1 MLESFFNKN
10 TNAQGIRRLIGQ
22 RFARICLMILTVVM
36 LGLMTPLPVSA
47 GGTAPDFPTEYGP
60 PNTRGTHSVSDMW
73 RDIRQGK
80 GGLVTIGG
88 PEGGVAINAN
98 GAWWSDLREKDGALI
113 QTGAMG
119 LAGILALAAVY
130 YALRRRI
137 PIEGGRSG
145 RKIARFSLT
154 QRVIHWTIACV
165 FLLLG
170 FTGLILLFGRPFVI
184 PLIGTG
190 AFSVLASASKQT
202 HNLFGPIFTVSLL
215 ALFFSFVRGNFP
227 GRSDLLWLLKGGGLL
242 GGHVRAGRY
251 NAGEKAWF
259 WIAVLAGILLSGS
272 GFVLLF
278 PGLTDARDLMQDAG
292 LIHGIAALIFIG
304 FAIGHIYLGSIG
316 TEGTLEGMTTGDV
329 DENWARTHHDLWLA
343 ETKPDTGRDAK

>member
-1 MLESFFNKN
+1 MAL
-10 TNAQGIRRLIGQ
+10 AV
-22 RFARICLMILTVVM
+22 MM
-36 LGLMTPLPVSA
+36 LGFMTAQPVIA
-47 GGTAPDFPTEYGP
+47 NGTAPDFPTVSGP
-60 PNTRGTHSVSDMW
+60 PNTRGTHSISDMW

-98 GAWWSDLREKDGALI
+98 GTWWSQLRAKDGVLI
-113 QTGAMG
+113 QTGAMV
-119 LAGILALAAVY
+119 LAGILAIVAVY

-154 QRVIHWTIACV
+154 QRVVHWTIACV
-165 FLLLG
+165 FLLLA

-184 PLIGTG
+184 PLIGKG
-190 AFSVLASASKQT
+190 AFGVLASASMQV
-202 HNLFGPIFTVSLL
+202 HNLFGPIFAISLV

-227 GRSDLLWLLKGGGLL
+227 SLSDFRWLLKGGGLL

-251 NAGEKAWF
+251 NAGEKGWF
-259 WIAVLAGILLSGS
+259 WIVVLAGILLSGS

-278 PGLTDARDLMQDAG
+278 PGLTAARDLMQDAG

-329 DENWARTHHDLWLA
+329 DENWARTHHDLWLEQSKA
-343 ETKPDTGRDAK
+343 NSERDAT

>member
-1 MLESFFNKN
+1 
-10 TNAQGIRRLIGQ
+10 
-22 RFARICLMILTVVM
+22 MILAVVM
-36 LGLMTPLPVSA
+36 LGLMTPTPVSA
-47 GGTAPDFPTEYGP
+47 GGTAPDFPTVSGP

-98 GAWWSDLREKDGALI
+98 GAWWSQLREKDGVLI

-119 LAGILALAAVY
+119 LAGFLALVAVY
-130 YALRRRI
+130 FAIRRQI
-137 PIEGGRSG
+137 PIDGGRSG
-145 RKIARFSLT
+145 RKIARFSLA
-154 QRVIHWTIACV
+154 QRVVHWTIASV

-170 FTGLILLFGRPFVI
+170 FTGLILLFGRPFII

-190 AFSVLASASKQT
+190 AFSVLASASKQA
-202 HNLFGPIFTVSLL
+202 HNLFGPIFTVSLV

-329 DENWARTHHDLWLA
+329 DENWARTHHDLWLEQSKA
-343 ETKPDTGRDAK
+343 TPQGDAK

>member
-1 MLESFFNKN
+1 MLETYIKN
-10 TNAQGIRRLIGQ
+10 DTKPQGIRRLISLRPV
-22 RFARICLMILTVVM
+22 RFCLMILAVVM

-60 PNTRGTHSVSDMW
+60 PNTRGTHSISDMW

-98 GAWWSDLREKDGALI
+98 GAWWSDLREKDGVLI
-113 QTGAMG
+113 RSGAIG
-119 LAGILALAAVY
+119 LAGILAVMAVY

-145 RKIARFSLT
+145 RKIMRFSLA

-170 FTGLILLFGRPFVI
+170 FTGLILLFGRPFII

-190 AFSVLASASKQT
+190 AFSVLASASKQA
-202 HNLFGPIFTVSLL
+202 HNLFGPIFTVSLV

-227 GRSDLLWLLKGGGLL
+227 SGSDFRWLLKGGGLL

-251 NAGEKAWF
+251 NLGEKGWF
-259 WIAVLAGILLSGS
+259 WITVLAGISLSGS

-343 ETKPDTGRDAK
+343 ETKPDTRGDAT